1 MRAWDLAQEDLL
13 ILRPDEDLAS
23 AVRKLLERAES
34 HPGSLKDHIPLGFM
48 EHGKFHT
55 FGVPVQTRPVV
66 PVKPVDDI
74 LVVGEIK
81 LSVGDAVRLQIGLD
95 DIAAQT
101 VGRLVQNDVHQNSF
115 MV

>member
-1 MRAWDLAQEDLL
+1 MQKVAAGHTGVKRAAGQQ
-13 ILRPDEDLAS
+13 PGQHYA
-23 AVRKLLERAES
+23 
-34 HPGSLKDHIPLGFM
+34 GSLKDHIPLGFM